1 MTPVRS
7 LLIGASVLALTACAS
22 KGTPP
27 QISYDSGDFAPAV
40 AEAEPSK
47 PVRIVTVPEPL
58 PLPGQLKPLPDGKPE
73 TPDQRPPKDRV
84 DAANKAA
91 RLEPTKDGYV
101 NAVQVYP
108 FTRGALYRL
117 YAAPEQVSDIALQPG
132 EKLVAVSAGDG
143 GISSPAP
150 SLYLQRLFPKVH
162 NYGRNGA

>member
-7 LLIGASVLALTACAS
+7 LLIGTAALALTACAS

-27 QISYDSGDFAPAV
+27 PQIAYDSGDFAPAA
-40 AEAEPSK
+40 AEAATPK

-58 PLPGQLKPLPDGKPE
+58 PLPGQLKPLPDGKPA
-73 TPDQRPPKDRV
+73 TPDKRLPTARV

-91 RLEPTKDGYV
+91 RLEPTRDGYV

-117 YAAPEQVSDIALQPG
+117 YAAPEQVSDIALQPVLRTWLSG
-132 EKLVAVSAGDG
+132 VRIRRDLGLDIDVDPYS
-143 GISSPAP
+143 
-150 SLYLQRLFPKVH
+150 FM
-162 NYGRNGA
+162 